1 MRYRFPIPRID
12 DLLDQLSG
20 AEIFS
25 KLDLRNG
32 YHQVRI
38 RAGDEW
44 KTTFK
49 TSEGLYEWLVMPFG
63 LSNAPSTFVQLMNE
77 VLHPFTDKF
86 LVVYFDDILVY
97 SPLPLNTKTTS
108 GRSAPNSRN
117 KNSSPTSPNVLSC
130 AHWLRSSASSS
141 PPQG

>member
-1 MRYRFPIPRID
+1 MRRPGPPRPKKDDTWRLCVDCRAINRITVRYQFPIPRID
-12 DLLDQLSG
+12 DLLDQLSS

-49 TSEGLYEWLVMPFG
+49 TGEGQYEWLVMPLD
-63 LSNAPSTFVQLMNE
+63 LSNALSTFMRLMNE
-77 VLHPFTDKF
+77 VLRPFAGKF
-86 LVVYFDDILVY
+86 VVVYFDDILIY
-97 SPLPLNTKTTS
+97 S
-108 GRSAPNSRN
+108 RSTVEH
-117 KNSSPTSPNVLSC
+117 KIHLQMVC
-130 AHWLRSSASSS
+130 AKL
-141 PPQG
+141 